1 VSRPRADR
9 RREGTSD
16 RFSSRRRA
24 DLETAPA
31 RLLSLAG
38 GACPARESRRLRA
51 DAPNALH
58 RDERAR
64 ATELPPA
71 RREPRSTDTPLPDA
85 TRERSRCD
93 KPPFFVLR
101 LSRRQ
106 KLGND
111 AFAAGRYAEAIEHF
125 TKASALDPT
134 NHVFYSNRSA
144 AHAGLGDFASALA
157 DAEKTVAYKPDWPK
171 GYSRK
176 GAALY
181 GLRRFND
188 AVEAY
193 EAGLAIDPASE
204 VLKSGLEDVK
214 AAKAR
219 SLRPP
224 TGATEDPMGNIA
236 AMLSAPDLM
245 GKLAVDPSTR
255 GFLAQPDFM
264 AMLSE
269 VQKKPDTF
277 AQHMND
283 PRMMKVLSVALG
295 INVMSGEE
303 AAKSGFGG
311 DDAMDTAS
319 APPPPRAPPPPP
331 PAPEPAPELPS
342 HKADA
347 LKQKEL
353 GNAAYKAKDFST
365 ALSHYDKAIELDP
378 EEISFLTN
386 KAAVFFERAE
396 YDECIET
403 CDTAIEK
410 GRELRVDYKV
420 VARAMTRKGN
430 ALVKQDKLEEAV
442 EVYSKSLMEHRTAD
456 TLKRKDDAERE
467 IKDRKVKAYLDPAK
481 AEIAREEGNELFKQ
495 QKYPEAVERY
505 TEAIARDP
513 EDHRVYSNRAAC
525 YTKLTAFNEALKDAE
540 KCIALKP
547 DFPKGYTRKGHVEF
561 FTKQYDKA
569 LETYQLGLSK
579 DPTNEELKDGLRRT
593 MIEIQKGQTG
603 QVDEAEMKQRQ
614 ERAMQDPEIQN
625 ILSDPVMRQVLNDM
639 STDPKAAAEHQKNPM
654 VMAKIQKLINA
665 GIVQTR

>member
-1 VSRPRADR
+1 MPR
-9 RREGTSD
+9 SCH
-16 RFSSRRRA
+16 
-24 DLETAPA
+24 
-31 RLLSLAG
+31 LL
-38 GACPARESRRLRA
+38 
-51 DAPNALH
+51 
-58 RDERAR
+58 
-64 ATELPPA
+64 
-71 RREPRSTDTPLPDA
+71 RREPQSTDRCPFPNTRNANDPSSSVRVLLFSRPASVRLPD
-85 TRERSRCD
+85 
-93 KPPFFVLR
+93 
-101 LSRRQ
+101 Q

-125 TKASALDPT
+125 TKAAALDPT

-144 AHAGLGDFASALA
+144 AHAGLGDFESALA

-219 SLRPP
+219 AERPP
-224 TGATEDPMGNIA
+224 GAGAAGGEDPMGNIA

-255 GFLAQPDFM
+255 GFLAQPDFI

-303 AAKSGFGG
+303 AAKGGFGG

-319 APPPPRAPPPPP
+319 APEPAPAPTPAPPP
-331 PAPEPAPELPS
+331 PAPEPELLS

-347 LKQKEL
+347 LKEKEL
-353 GNAAYKAKDFST
+353 GNAAYKAKDFPT

-386 KAAVFFERAE
+386 KAAVFFEQAE
-396 YDECIET
+396 YDKCVET
-403 CDTAIEK
+403 CDTAVEK

-442 EVYSKSLMEHRTAD
+442 ETYSKSLMEHRTAD

-481 AEIAREEGNELFKQ
+481 AETAREEGNELFKQ

-505 TEAIARDP
+505 TESIKRDP

-579 DPTNEELKDGLRRT
+579 DPANEELKDGLRRT

-654 VMAKIQKLINA
+654 IMAKIQKLINA

>member
-1 VSRPRADR
+1 MPR
-9 RREGTSD
+9 SCH
-16 RFSSRRRA
+16 
-24 DLETAPA
+24 
-31 RLLSLAG
+31 LL
-38 GACPARESRRLRA
+38 
-51 DAPNALH
+51 
-58 RDERAR
+58 
-64 ATELPPA
+64 
-71 RREPRSTDTPLPDA
+71 RREPQSTDRCPFPNTRNANDPSSSVRVLLFSRPASVRLPD
-85 TRERSRCD
+85 
-93 KPPFFVLR
+93 
-101 LSRRQ
+101 Q

-125 TKASALDPT
+125 TKAAALDPT

-144 AHAGLGDFASALA
+144 AQAGLGDFESALA

-219 SLRPP
+219 AERPP
-224 TGATEDPMGNIA
+224 GAGAAGGEDPMGNIA

-255 GFLAQPDFM
+255 GFLAQPDFI

-303 AAKSGFGG
+303 AAKGGFGG

-319 APPPPRAPPPPP
+319 APEPAPAPTPAPPP
-331 PAPEPAPELPS
+331 PAPEPELLS

-347 LKQKEL
+347 LKEKEL
-353 GNAAYKAKDFST
+353 GNAAYKAKDFPT

-386 KAAVFFERAE
+386 KAAVFFEQAE
-396 YDECIET
+396 YDKCVET
-403 CDTAIEK
+403 CDTAVEK

-442 EVYSKSLMEHRTAD
+442 ETYSKSLMEHRTAD

-505 TEAIARDP
+505 TEAIKRDP

-579 DPTNEELKDGLRRT
+579 DPANEELKDGLRRT

-654 VMAKIQKLINA
+654 IMAKIQKLINA

>member
-1 VSRPRADR
+1 MA
-9 RREGTSD
+9 
-16 RFSSRRRA
+16 
-24 DLETAPA
+24 AP
-31 RLLSLAG
+31 
-38 GACPARESRRLRA
+38 
-51 DAPNALH
+51 
-58 RDERAR
+58 
-64 ATELPPA
+64 PPA
-71 RREPRSTDTPLPDA
+71 
-85 TRERSRCD
+85 
-93 KPPFFVLR
+93 
-101 LSRRQ
+101 
-106 KLGND
+106 N
-111 AFAAGRYAEAIEHF
+111 
-125 TKASALDPT
+125 
-134 NHVFYSNRSA
+134 
-144 AHAGLGDFASALA
+144 
-157 DAEKTVAYKPDWPK
+157 
-171 GYSRK
+171 
-176 GAALY
+176 
-181 GLRRFND
+181 
-188 AVEAY
+188 
-193 EAGLAIDPASE
+193 
-204 VLKSGLEDVK
+204 
-214 AAKAR
+214 
-219 SLRPP
+219 
-224 TGATEDPMGNIA
+224 PMGNIA

-303 AAKSGFGG
+303 AAKGGFGG

-319 APPPPRAPPPPP
+319 APAPAPAPAPPPPP
-331 PAPEPAPELPS
+331 RARARAAQPQGGRVEAERARQRGVQGEGLPYG
-342 HKADA
+342 ARA
-347 LKQKEL
+347 LRQ
-353 GNAAYKAKDFST
+353 GDRAG
-365 ALSHYDKAIELDP
+365 P

-386 KAAVFFERAE
+386 KAAVFFEQAE
-396 YDECIET
+396 YDACVET
-403 CDTAIEK
+403 CDAAIEK

-505 TEAIARDP
+505 TEAIKRDP

-579 DPTNEELKDGLRRT
+579 DPANEELKDGLRRT

>member
-1 VSRPRADR
+1 M
-9 RREGTSD
+9 
-16 RFSSRRRA
+16 
-24 DLETAPA
+24 
-31 RLLSLAG
+31 
-38 GACPARESRRLRA
+38 
-51 DAPNALH
+51 
-58 RDERAR
+58 
-64 ATELPPA
+64 
-71 RREPRSTDTPLPDA
+71 
-85 TRERSRCD
+85 
-93 KPPFFVLR
+93 
-101 LSRRQ
+101 
-106 KLGND
+106 
-111 AFAAGRYAEAIEHF
+111 
-125 TKASALDPT
+125 
-134 NHVFYSNRSA
+134 
-144 AHAGLGDFASALA
+144 
-157 DAEKTVAYKPDWPK
+157 
-171 GYSRK
+171 
-176 GAALY
+176 
-181 GLRRFND
+181 
-188 AVEAY
+188 
-193 EAGLAIDPASE
+193 
-204 VLKSGLEDVK
+204 LKSGLEDVK

-219 SLRPP
+219 AERPP
-224 TGATEDPMGNIA
+224 TGAGEDPMGNIA
-236 AMLSAPDLM
+236 AMLSEPDLM

-331 PAPEPAPELPS
+331 PAPEPEPELPS

-505 TEAIARDP
+505 TEAIKRDP
-513 EDHRVYSNRAAC
+513 EDHRVYANRAAC

-579 DPTNEELKDGLRRT
+579 DPANEELKDGLRRT

>member
-1 VSRPRADR
+1 MA
-9 RREGTSD
+9 
-16 RFSSRRRA
+16 A
-24 DLETAPA
+24 KLELATLNSMDTAQFV
-31 RLLSLAG
+31 
-38 GACPARESRRLRA
+38 
-51 DAPNALH
+51 DALGSIYEKSAWVA
-58 RDERAR
+58 ERAHAR
-64 ATELPPA
+64 AP
-71 RREPRSTDTPLPDA
+71 
-85 TRERSRCD
+85 
-93 KPPFFVLR
+93 
-101 LSRRQ
+101 
-106 KLGND
+106 
-111 AFAAGRYAEAIEHF
+111 
-125 TKASALDPT
+125 
-134 NHVFYSNRSA
+134 
-144 AHAGLGDFASALA
+144 FASLTALA
-157 DAEKTVAYKPDWPK
+157 DAMAAAVA
-171 GYSRK
+171 
-176 GAALY
+176 
-181 GLRRFND
+181 
-188 AVEAY
+188 
-193 EAGLAIDPASE
+193 
-204 VLKSGLEDVK
+204 
-214 AAKAR
+214 
-219 SLRPP
+219 
-224 TGATEDPMGNIA
+224 
-236 AMLSAPDLM
+236 SAPDAE
-245 GKLAVDPSTR
+245 KLALLRAHPDLAGKAALAGDVTR
-255 GFLAQPDFM
+255 ESSAEQARAGLG
-264 AMLSE
+264 
-269 VQKKPDTF
+269 
-277 AQHMND
+277 
-283 PRMMKVLSVALG
+283 ALT
-295 INVMSGEE
+295 
-303 AAKSGFGG
+303 AA
-311 DDAMDTAS
+311 
-319 APPPPRAPPPPP
+319 
-331 PAPEPAPELPS
+331 ELERFTT
-342 HKADA
+342 
-347 LKQKEL
+347 L
-353 GNAAYKAKDFST
+353 NAAYKAKDFPT

-386 KAAVFFERAE
+386 KAAVFFEQAE

-442 EVYSKSLMEHRTAD
+442 ETYSKSLMEHRTAD

-481 AEIAREEGNELFKQ
+481 AETAREEGNELFKQ

-505 TEAIARDP
+505 TESIKRDP

-654 VMAKIQKLINA
+654 IMAKIQKLINA